1 MAPTDGSGNGSHGA
15 ARCSVANG
23 RRALVIDS
31 DAGCRD
37 ELTVALG
44 RDGFAVEAI
53 VDASR
58 GVVAENGAYD
68 LVVMDLELPHV
79 SGTEVLRSLRAS
91 SRVPIIVVTAL
102 DAEADKVRAL
112 ELGADDYVTK
122 PFSTPELV
130 SRIHALHRRCELER
144 ADAGQVLEAAGLRVD
159 LHRHEIAVDGRVVYF
174 TGAQFR
180 LVSLFAERA
189 GAIVTRR
196 EMMARLWNGSAV
208 GDEHVC
214 DVHVS
219 NIRQKIERDPSHPVR
234 LVTIRGEGYR
244 LSAL

>member
-1 MAPTDGSGNGSHGA
+1 MVPTDGSSNGTAPES
-15 ARCSVANG
+15 ARNG
-23 RRALVIDS
+23 RRALLIDS

-37 ELTVALG
+37 ELVVALG
-44 RDGFAVEAI
+44 RDGFAVETI

-58 GVVAENGAYD
+58 VMGAGSGDYD

-79 SGTEVLRSLRAS
+79 SGTDVLRSLRAS
-91 SRVPIIVVTAL
+91 GRVPIIVVTAL
-102 DAEADKVRAL
+102 GAEADKVRAL

-122 PFSTPELV
+122 PFSTAELV
-130 SRIHALHRRCELER
+130 SRIHALNRRCELER
-144 ADAGQVLEAAGLRVD
+144 ASAGQVLEAAGLRID
-159 LHRHEIAVDGRVVYF
+159 LHRHEISVDGRVVYF
-174 TGAQFR
+174 TGAQYR
-180 LVSLFAERA
+180 LLSLLVERA

-196 EMMARLWNGSAV
+196 EMMERLWNGSAV

-219 NIRQKIERDPSHPVR
+219 NIRQKIERHPSHPVR

-244 LSAL
+244 LSTTC

>member
-1 MAPTDGSGNGSHGA
+1 MSALPSGSAGNGRPGTQPT
-15 ARCSVANG
+15 
-23 RRALVIDS
+23 RRVLLIDC
-31 DAGCRD
+31 DADCRD
-37 ELTVALG
+37 ELG
-44 RDGFAVEAI
+44 RAFAGDGYAVETI

-58 GVVAENGAYD
+58 RPIVENGSYA

-79 SGTEVLRSLRAS
+79 SGADVLRTIREAS
-91 SRVPIIVVTAL
+91 SVPIIVLTAL
-102 DAEADKVRAL
+102 SSEAEKVRAL

-122 PFSTPELV
+122 PFSTAELV
-130 SRIHALHRRCELER
+130 SRVHALRRRCELER
-144 ADAGQVLEAAGLRVD
+144 ATSGAVLDAAGLRID
-159 LHRHEIAVDGRVVYF
+159 LGRHEIAVDGRVVYF

-180 LVSLFAERA
+180 LLSLLAERA

-196 EMMARLWNGSAV
+196 EMMERLWNGNAV

-244 LSAL
+244 LGAT